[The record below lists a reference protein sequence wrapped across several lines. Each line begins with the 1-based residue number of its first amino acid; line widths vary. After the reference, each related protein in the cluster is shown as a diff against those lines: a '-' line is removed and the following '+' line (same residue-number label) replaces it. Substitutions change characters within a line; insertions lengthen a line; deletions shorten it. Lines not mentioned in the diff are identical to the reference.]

1 MSVLCKFNSKELF
14 IIVFIQTKLRT
25 NYKLIVQYFN
35 IVKEIPPC
43 QNKVRILCI
52 YYCLNN
58 YWEVVVFTSVVDFM
72 AL

>member
-43 QNKVRILCI
+43 FDKVRILCI
-52 YYCLNN
+52 YCLNN